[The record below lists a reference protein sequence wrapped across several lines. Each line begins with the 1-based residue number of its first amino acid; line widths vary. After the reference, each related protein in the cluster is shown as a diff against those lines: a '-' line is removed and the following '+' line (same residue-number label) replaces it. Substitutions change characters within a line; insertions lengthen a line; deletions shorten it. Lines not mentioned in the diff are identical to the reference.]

1 MSPRGQDTMEKIQDF
16 LKTKKKYEA
25 NLWNDQ
31 IGFFLIT
38 IIFLGVQ
45 ILNSWKVLAVCTII
59 EICLLIL
66 CWRMERKKYGSVF
79 CSFVHGEILGL
90 IFFGRW
96 MVLYWVNEKTK

>member
-66 CWRMERKKYGSVF
+66 CWRMERKNMEVYF
-79 CSFVHGEILGL
+79 A
-90 IFFGRW
+90 
-96 MVLYWVNEKTK
+96 VLFMEKFWD

>member
-45 ILNSWKVLAVCTII
+45 ILQLCSWRNFGAD
-59 EICLLIL
+59 
-66 CWRMERKKYGSVF
+66 
-79 CSFVHGEILGL
+79 
-90 IFFGRW
+90 FFGRW